1 VKRLLL
7 ALGLSLILAF
17 AVFWLMQWM
26 IETDHHKK
34 QKVID
39 LQMTEFVRLKKDS
52 KPPQIKQRKLK
63 EPPPEKQPPPPQ
75 PVVNTVQSNAI
86 NPQATSLQMNM
97 PALNIPLNSG
107 RFAGSVVA
115 GVQMGQGKISTNVI
129 PLVRIPPR
137 YPMRAA
143 RRKIEGW
150 VKIEFTITEQG
161 TVKDP
166 VVVASQPPNIFDR
179 AALKAIRRWKF
190 KPKIIDGVAFEQRAV
205 QTLKFKL
212 KK

>member
-17 AVFWLMQWM
+17 ALFWLMQWM
-26 IETDHHKK
+26 IQADQHKT
-34 QKVID
+34 QKVVD

-52 KPPQIKQRKLK
+52 KPQTKQRKLK

-86 NPQATSLQMNM
+86 NTQATPLQMNM
-97 PALNIPLNSG
+97 PALDIPLDSG

-166 VVVASQPPNIFDR
+166 VVVASQPADIFDR
-179 AALKAIRRWKF
+179 AALNAIRKWKF
-190 KPKIIDGVAFEQRAV
+190 KPKVIDGVAFEQRAV
-205 QTLKFKL
+205 QILKFKL